1 MSEEMKIDVLS
12 AASGVKPRSIRQY
25 IALGLLSP
33 PSGRT
38 RSAVYSDSHLADL
51 LTIRTLLLQ
60 GMTLAEVK
68 AEMGRPGLHNKRAS
82 QNAIEVG
89 AMRVFQVADGVVL
102 MFDSAK
108 KQLSARTQDLLV
120 ADMAVACAK
129 RSVGRSDGSEQRT

>member
-38 RSAVYSDSHLADL
+38 RSATYSASHLADL

-68 AEMGRPGLHNKRAS
+68 TEMGRPS
-82 QNAIEVG
+82 PIP
-89 AMRVFQVADGVVL
+89 
-102 MFDSAK
+102 SA
-108 KQLSARTQDLLV
+108 LL
-120 ADMAVACAK
+120 K
-129 RSVGRSDGSEQRT
+129 TRSR